1 MDGDDMENLKI
12 PKKTISDIVRKMI
25 KKKNISIKKIA
36 NYLNCTEQ
44 SFRNKLSRNSFSIKD
59 IMIISYVCDATVTI
73 DYAAYTDDFDTDFLN
88 ISQYLPDEEFE
99 RIEKLKKRDLLE
111 ELVEFGMTQDISNMS
126 DDELKK
132 IIDKKFNGKIQ
143 IV

>member
-59 IMIISYVCDATVTI
+59 IMIIAYVCDATVSI

>member
-36 NYLNCTEQ
+36 NYLDCTEQ

-59 IMIISYVCDATVTI
+59 IMIIAYVCDATVTI

-143 IV
+143 IL

>member
-59 IMIISYVCDATVTI
+59 IMITAYVCDATVTI
-73 DYAAYTDDFDTDFLN
+73 DYAAYTGDFDTDFLN

>member
-59 IMIISYVCDATVTI
+59 IMIIAYVCDATVTI
-73 DYAAYTDDFDTDFLN
+73 DYAAYTGDFDTDFLN